1 MSDFIRDLWSE
12 VIVRDRYKES
22 KRDLKTSN

>member
-22 KRDLKTSN
+22 KRDIKTSN

>member
-12 VIVRDRYKES
+12 VIVRERYKES